1 MKRTYKTPE
10 IEVEKFSIVNVA
22 TLSSSGN
29 AGNEGS
35 IDGIMLDDESS
46 YDDTGL
52 IF

>member
-10 IEVEKFSIVNVA
+10 IEIEKFSVVNFI
-22 TLSSSGN
+22 TTSGN

-35 IDGIMLDDESS
+35 IDDIMLDDESS
-46 YDDTGL
+46 YDDTGM

>member
-10 IEVEKFSIVNVA
+10 IEVEKFSIVNIA
-22 TLSSSGN
+22 TLSGDNN
-29 AGNEGS
+29 AGNEGWV
-35 IDGIMLDDESS
+35 MLDDESS

>member
-10 IEVEKFSIVNVA
+10 IEVEKFSIVNIA
-22 TLSSSGN
+22 TLSSGN
-29 AGNEGS
+29 AGNEGN
-35 IDGIMLDDESS
+35 IDAYMLDDESS